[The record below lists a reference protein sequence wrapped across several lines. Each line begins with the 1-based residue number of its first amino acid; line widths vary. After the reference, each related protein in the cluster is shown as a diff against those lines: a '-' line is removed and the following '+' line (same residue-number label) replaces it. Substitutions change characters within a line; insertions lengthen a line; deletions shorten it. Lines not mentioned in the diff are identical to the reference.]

1 MKLIISKIFPKA
13 IMFIALVCL
22 FISCEKDDAEPDST
36 WNWKAETIVNERD
49 FVYNVYFSDSFTDE
63 ELSGRYQ
70 NCRFDKLTGWS
81 QLCKTFHD
89 IESNN

>member
-1 MKLIISKIFPKA
+1 MI
-13 IMFIALVCL
+13 
-22 FISCEKDDAEPDST
+22 PDVAHDYASL
-36 WNWKAETIVNERD
+36 RD

-81 QLCKTFHD
+81 ELCKILLDKDF
-89 IESNN
+89 EKYKPN